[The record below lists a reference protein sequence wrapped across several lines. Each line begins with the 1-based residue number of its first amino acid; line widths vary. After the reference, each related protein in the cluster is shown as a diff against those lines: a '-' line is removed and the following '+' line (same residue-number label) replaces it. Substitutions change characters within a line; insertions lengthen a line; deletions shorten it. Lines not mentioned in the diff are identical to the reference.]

1 MAFYYIDSMDKLIL
15 FFIDGIGL
23 APPSE
28 NNLISSLFQ
37 RETDG
42 RGLVPVDDVLHT
54 ETSVLRPLDACLG
67 VEGIPQSATGQ
78 TTLFTGV
85 NAPRLLGYHLTA
97 FPNEPLLPLF
107 EESSIMKV
115 LADRG
120 VRVTS
125 ANMYSREFFEEREK
139 AAKNRYPAS
148 TLTIKASK
156 VPFRMIED
164 YRAGRAVFADITN
177 ELIISRGYD
186 LSPIEPELAAERTLA
201 ILEDQDFLFFE
212 YFMTDHYGHKRNREG
227 LLRSVD
233 VLGRYV
239 TALTEGLDLV
249 REALLI
255 VSDHGNSEDF
265 TTGSHTRNP
274 VPGLL
279 IGGSEEQRRKFARC
293 GDLMDA
299 YEFMKGYFT

>member
-1 MAFYYIDSMDKLIL
+1 MDKLIL

-28 NNLISSLFQ
+28 YNRISRLFR
-37 RETDG
+37 RETG
-42 RGLVPVDDVLHT
+42 GHGLVPVDGAILTD
-54 ETSVLRPLDACLG
+54 TSVLRPLDACLG

-85 NAPRLLGYHLTA
+85 NAPRFLGYHLTA
-97 FPNEPLLPLF
+97 FPSEPLLPLF
-107 EESSIMKV
+107 EEKSIMKV

-139 AAKNRYPAS
+139 SPGNRFPAS
-148 TLTIKASK
+148 TLTIKASGA
-156 VPFRMIED
+156 PFRMIEE
-164 YRAGRAVFADITN
+164 YRAGKAVFADITN
-177 ELIISRGYD
+177 ELIIKRGYE
-186 LSPIEPELAAERTLA
+186 LEPVEPELAAERTLA
-201 ILEDQDFLFFE
+201 ILAEQDFLFFE
-212 YFMTDHYGHKRNREG
+212 YFMTDHYGHKRDREN
-227 LLRSVD
+227 LDRCVD

-239 TALTEGLDLV
+239 TALTQGMDLE

-255 VSDHGNSEDF
+255 VSDHGNSEDISS
-265 TTGSHTRNP
+265 GGHTLNP

-279 IGGSEEQRRKFARC
+279 IGGAESKRREFARC
-293 GDLMDA
+293 GDLVDA
-299 YEFMKGYFT
+299 YRFMEGYFT